1 MSTLTLTRSPRY
13 IRTAALTNATYFKLE
28 LFIFTG
34 VIGSKPATATYTIN
48 KDIINSEEEVTFEI
62 NQLVRDYYTTGQALW
77 VIADITGFTAST
89 VITPVS
95 TTFLAFDGFNYS
107 TIYSV
112 DVEVTNDGANRRPT
126 ASIKS
131 NIMELYTNDEIVF
144 SGNSSSD
151 DSEILK
157 YQFNFGDGKET
168 GWLTDSW
175 VEYYYEEAGEYE
187 VKLQVED
194 DEGVRSSS
202 ADSIIIKVSEK
213 PQNSKPVAV
222 ISSPQVDSV
231 YQSNSN
237 IQFSAQGSF
246 DSDDD
251 ELLFTWSSSIDGQ
264 FYETSLLFFQFPL
277 SEGVHIITLIVSD
290 TYLSSDSVSTQITV
304 TVSDKS
310 FDDQN
315 PLLPSLGIL
324 PTTIVLV
331 LVTFLIRR
339 RI

>member
-1 MSTLTLTRSPRY
+1 
-13 IRTAALTNATYFKLE
+13 
-28 LFIFTG
+28 
-34 VIGSKPATATYTIN
+34 
-48 KDIINSEEEVTFEI
+48 
-62 NQLVRDYYTTGQALW
+62 
-77 VIADITGFTAST
+77 
-89 VITPVS
+89 
-95 TTFLAFDGFNYS
+95 
-107 TIYSV
+107 
-112 DVEVTNDGANRRPT
+112 VEVTNDGANRRPT

-202 ADSIIIKVSEK
+202 ADSLIIKVSEK

-237 IQFSAQGSF
+237 IPFSAQGSF

-324 PTTIVLV
+324 PTTIILV